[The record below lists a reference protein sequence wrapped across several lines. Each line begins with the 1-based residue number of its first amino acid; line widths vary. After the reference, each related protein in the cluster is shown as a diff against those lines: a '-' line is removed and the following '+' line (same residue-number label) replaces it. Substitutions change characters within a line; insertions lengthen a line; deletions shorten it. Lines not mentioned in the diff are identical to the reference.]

1 MEQQIGW
8 KKNGRKKNKDG
19 IAHFWPDSINFDVL
33 FSRMMDT

>member
-8 KKNGRKKNKDG
+8 KKTVEKNKDG